1 MYLHMIIKAK
11 DCLVDVSFP
20 NCGNLTGYLIY
31 FLLFHIQGY
40 QNHNPYG

>member
-1 MYLHMIIKAK
+1 MIIKAK

-20 NCGNLTGYLIY
+20 NNGKFTGYYLIY